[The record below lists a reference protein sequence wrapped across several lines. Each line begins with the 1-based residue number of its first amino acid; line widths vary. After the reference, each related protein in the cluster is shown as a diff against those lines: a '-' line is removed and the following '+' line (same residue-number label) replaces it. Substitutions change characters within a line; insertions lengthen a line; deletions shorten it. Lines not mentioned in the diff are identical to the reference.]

1 MELIIIISAVAALLF
16 FVIFKLLNGKED
28 KKVMSQQSQ
37 SKIKTETEHNEES
50 FVEPETE
57 GLNDKLDNI
66 LAQLRN
72 IIPFDSYKCPVNGF
86 INFKLRGTQ
95 YQDLSDEDLGD
106 FAGIAIA
113 QNDNIY
119 DEYAVL
125 VLKYIGKGVYRK
137 IGFAPRG
144 NCELHRYIEQE
155 GLNLTIGKGVLAYG
169 TIWEEDDIFT
179 GSVNIQFNSS
189 ILGKS
194 KLEPEEKTIYDS
206 PHLKA
211 HRLYITDK
219 AVEGRFYG
227 HAELGDKNDFLI
239 YNSDNELIGRVRNE
253 KALYNTVKE
262 FDGGSVEA
270 WGCVGKTENPRAYH
284 IVYIPGK
291 CSKESIEK
299 AKAAF
304 KDMIYE
310 LR

>member
-1 MELIIIISAVAALLF
+1 MEIVIIIIAVAALLF
-16 FVIFKLLNGKED
+16 FVFFKALNDKED
-28 KKVMSQQSQ
+28 KKEMPQQPQ

-50 FVEPETE
+50 FVESEAE
-57 GLNDKLDNI
+57 ELNDKLDNI

-72 IIPFDSYKCPVNGF
+72 IIPFDSYKRPVNGF
-86 INFKLRGTQ
+86 INFKLRGAQ

-106 FAGIAIA
+106 FAGIAVA

-125 VLKYIGKGVYRK
+125 ILKYMGKGVYRK

-155 GLNLTIGKGVLAYG
+155 GLDLTIGKSVLAYG
-169 TIWEEDDIFT
+169 TIWEKDDIFT
-179 GSVNIQFNSS
+179 GSVNIQFDPS

-194 KLEPEEKTIYDS
+194 ELESKEKTIYDS

-219 AVEGRFYG
+219 AVEGKFYG
-227 HAELGDKNDFLI
+227 YAELGDKNDFLI
-239 YNSDNELIGRVRNE
+239 YNSDNELVGKVRNE
-253 KALYNTVKE
+253 KTLYNTVKE

-270 WGCVGKTENPRAYH
+270 WGYIGNTDTPKTHH

-304 KDMIYE
+304 KYMTFE
-310 LR
+310 LQ